1 LFGKIQFK
9 NMTDKIKILHIITRL
24 DKGGSAENTVT
35 TCLNLDKNK
44 YETKLVFG
52 ACEAAAPE
60 LSGIQHI
67 CVNALKREIS
77 PLQDLRAFF
86 ELYKIISREKPDIVH
101 THSSKAG
108 VLGRW
113 AALLAKKTRHPGI
126 KIIHTPHGHV
136 FYGYSGS
143 FKNFLFVLIEKFS
156 AIACDRLVALT
167 EGERRESLGFGI
179 GRAEKWS
186 VIHSGVEEKPA
197 PAKERKTIDGI
208 PENHLVA
215 GTVARLEPVKG
226 VRYFIESI
234 PEIIKS
240 AGIPVF
246 FVIVGDG
253 TLRKELESLAASLE
267 INHRVLFAGMKDN
280 VSDYMSAMDIYI
292 QPSVNEGMG
301 KTIVQAMSLWKP
313 VVASNVQGIPDL
325 VINNITGLLVPP
337 KNPEAIAHAV
347 TKLIRDPQLQKNL
360 GERGSAFVN
369 ETIDGFPRFSTGRM
383 LFLLDKLYS
392 KVLNR

>member
-1 LFGKIQFK
+1 MKK
-9 NMTDKIKILHIITRL
+9 SVVHIITRL
-24 DKGGSAENTVT
+24 DKGGSAENTLATCHRLDPKKYDVT
-35 TCLNLDKNK
+35 LIYGHST
-44 YETKLVFG
+44 YTTQTHAFSTIQVPTLVR
-52 ACEAAAPE
+52 
-60 LSGIQHI
+60 
-67 CVNALKREIS
+67 NIS
-77 PLQDLRAFF
+77 PVNDLKTFF
-86 ELYKIISREKPDIVH
+86 ALARHLKFLRPDIVH

-108 VLGRW
+108 FLGRW
-113 AALLAKKTRHPGI
+113 AARYAGI
-126 KIIHTPHGHV
+126 KNIIHTPHGHV